1 MMKLATINMIVGI
14 LAGIKLN
21 KITDKRVKTT
31 LVNDYLHL
39 RKFVREAETD
49 RQALVDKFPEDW
61 ADELGPVNA
70 LRMEGK
76 QVVGHDAYLDA
87 EKDTNKAISDIF
99 AREVEVDIK
108 PLAMNDFMTA
118 CSGEEL
124 TIEQLAFLQESGVVE

>member
-1 MMKLATINMIVGI
+1 MKLATINMIVGI

-39 RKFVREAETD
+39 RKFVREAEND
-49 RQALVDKFPEDW
+49 RQALVDKFQEDF
-61 ADELGPVNA
+61 ADELDAVNA
-70 LRMEGK
+70 MRQDGK
-76 QVVGHDAYLDA
+76 KVVGHDAYLEA
-87 EKDTNKAISDIF
+87 EKDTNKAITDIF
-99 AREVEVDIK
+99 SREVEVSIK
-108 PLAMNDFMTA
+108 PLAMDDFMAA

>member
-1 MMKLATINMIVGI
+1 MKLATINMIVGI

-39 RKFVREAETD
+39 RKFVRDAEND
-49 RQALVDKFPEDW
+49 RQALVDKFQADW
-61 ADELGPVNA
+61 EEELPKVEA
-70 LRMEGK
+70 FRQEGK
-76 QVVGHDAYLDA
+76 AVVGHDAYLDA

-99 AREVEVDIK
+99 SREVEVDIK
-108 PLAMNDFMTA
+108 SVPMDDFMAA

-124 TIEQLAFLQESGVVE
+124 TIEQLAFLQESGIVE